1 MPYICINFANLRS
14 IFFIFLFSFHPA
26 NNTAL
31 AINPLGSPGTS
42 SASPAFVQSHP
53 SLIDTLEH
61 GSRPNVREITL
72 LSNQGIRQRTNTRR
86 QQAKRNCLCC
96 CFPKRLYNEDHRNR
110 EIAKEQNNLLEKCQ
124 TTRYNHKG
132 EGKTVLNKKDL
143 YTYRKKRSRLNAF
156 RSAFWTLIVMF
167 SVVAGGFFLSNNTSE
182 FLNATVQTTLDGSV
196 PLSEVFFPSVVVCNI
211 NQIRKSFFEELGFYE
226 NDTLVRIM
234 YEDFIK
240 GTIET
245 EIAERN
251 GNDPKRTG
259 FHDVRLFLYF
269 IYNNVTDLIRN

>member
-1 MPYICINFANLRS
+1 MFNTRINIINIS
-14 IFFIFLFSFHPA
+14 LFCSFYPA
-26 NNTAL
+26 NSTAL
-31 AINPLGSPGTS
+31 AINPLGSPPTPS
-42 SASPAFVQSHP
+42 EPPESAFVQSHP
-53 SLIDTLEH
+53 SIIDTLEH
-61 GSRPNVREITL
+61 GSRTNVREITL
-72 LSNQGIRQRTNTRR
+72 LSNQTVRQRSNARRR
-86 QQAKRNCLCC
+86 QPKSSCLCC
-96 CFPKRLYNEDHRNR
+96 CIPKRLYDKKHKNCEVAN
-110 EIAKEQNNLLEKCQ
+110 KQNNIFEKCQ

-132 EGKTVLNKKDL
+132 EAKTVLNKKDL
-143 YTYRKKRSRLNAF
+143 YTYRKKKSRLNAF

-259 FHDVRLFLYF
+259 FHDVSIFVHYK
-269 IYNNVTDLIRN
+269 

>member
-1 MPYICINFANLRS
+1 M
-14 IFFIFLFSFHPA
+14 
-26 NNTAL
+26 
-31 AINPLGSPGTS
+31 
-42 SASPAFVQSHP
+42 
-53 SLIDTLEH
+53 
-61 GSRPNVREITL
+61 
-72 LSNQGIRQRTNTRR
+72 
-86 QQAKRNCLCC
+86 
-96 CFPKRLYNEDHRNR
+96 
-110 EIAKEQNNLLEKCQ
+110 
-124 TTRYNHKG
+124 
-132 EGKTVLNKKDL
+132 
-143 YTYRKKRSRLNAF
+143 
-156 RSAFWTLIVMF
+156 MF

-259 FHDVRLFLYF
+259 FHDVSIFVHYKSFCYNMHFTYKYF
-269 IYNNVTDLIRN
+269 

>member
-1 MPYICINFANLRS
+1 MLKTLLLSFR
-14 IFFIFLFSFHPA
+14 FHPA
-26 NNTAL
+26 NSTAV
-31 AINPLGSPGTS
+31 AINPL
-42 SASPAFVQSHP
+42 ASPPTPSAPTNAFVQSHP
-53 SLIDTLEH
+53 SYIDTLEH
-61 GSRPNVREITL
+61 GSRTNVREVTL
-72 LSNQGIRQRTNTRR
+72 LSNQTIRQRAKTRR
-86 QQAKRNCLCC
+86 QQPKRNCLCC
-96 CFPKRLYNEDHRNR
+96 CFPKRLYRYDNRNC
-110 EIAKEQNNLLEKCQ
+110 ENATKHNNIFEKCQ
-124 TTRYNHKG
+124 TTQYSHKG
-132 EGKTVLNKKDL
+132 EEKTVLNKKDL
-143 YTYRKKRSRLNAF
+143 YTYRKKKSRLNAF

-259 FHDVRLFLYF
+259 FHDVS
-269 IYNNVTDLIRN
+269 I